1 MTAFALS
8 EAVKQHH
15 RSAKIMKVTASSKE
29 TGSFEVDALP
39 DEYRFDYSKA
49 KPNRFAQAFEEQQI
63 MVALDPDVAAIFS
76 TPESVNR
83 VLRALITTLPPIQ
96 LKATASVS

>member
-1 MTAFALS
+1 MKATAP
-8 EAVKQHH
+8 
-15 RSAKIMKVTASSKE
+15 SKE
-29 TGSFEVDALP
+29 TDSFSIDTLP

-49 KPNRFAQAFEEQQI
+49 KPNRFAEAFSEQQI

-83 VLRALITTLPPIQ
+83 VLRALITTMPPFQ
-96 LKATASVS
+96 RATASAS

>member
-1 MTAFALS
+1 
-8 EAVKQHH
+8 
-15 RSAKIMKVTASSKE
+15 MKATASSKE
-29 TGSFEVDALP
+29 TDSFDVDALP

-49 KPNRFAQAFEEQQI
+49 KPNRFAQVFSEEQV

-83 VLRALITTLPPIQ
+83 VLRALITTMPPLQ
-96 LKATASVS
+96 RATASVS